1 MSIKIYDIII
11 VGSGIAGLYSAYNI
25 KKLSPKTSYLIL
37 EKYKKKWIGGRMN
50 NETFYGVQIVT
61 GAGIGRNDT
70 NPLLI
75 KLMKELHVHY
85 DKSISVMKYS
95 KLLPHH
101 SEFDPVKVI
110 DYLKKEYN
118 KNPDKYK
125 NLTFKNFA
133 TQILGDVK
141 YKLFTIYAGYTDYE
155 SADVYETLYNY
166 GMDDNKGGWPILY
179 IPWKELV
186 HQLCE
191 YIEYKNIKC
200 SNNVTAITQIND
212 LGEPCLFE
220 IKTDEGN
227 TYFCNKVIVATT
239 ISGIL
244 KLVPGATNPKSVYQ
258 QIHGQPFLRLYAKFD
273 KKSSEI
279 LKKVVEN
286 YTIIPG
292 PLQKIIP
299 MNSDKGV
306 YMIAYSDNENA
317 VTLKNHLKNTLKNRK
332 LYEELVEQSLG
343 LPPKSLYIIEI
354 KDYYWPIGTHYYEP
368 LSSPYKSRAEF
379 VYDAQH
385 PEKGMLVVGEVVSTY
400 QGWSEGALESVRSV
414 LDKKWVETIC
424 YC

>member
-1 MSIKIYDIII
+1 MQMKIYDVIII
-11 VGSGIAGLYSAYNI
+11 GSGIAGLYSAYNI
-25 KKLSPKTSYLIL
+25 KKMSPKTSYLIL

-50 NETFYGVQIVT
+50 NETFYGVQVVT

-75 KLMKELHVHY
+75 KLMKELHVPY
-85 DKSISVMKYS
+85 EKSISVMNYS
-95 KLLPHH
+95 KLLPQH
-101 SEFDPVKVI
+101 SEFDPVKI
-110 DYLKKEYN
+110 IEFLKKEYK
-118 KNPDKYK
+118 KNPNAYQK
-125 NLTFKNFA
+125 LTFKNFA
-133 TQILGDVK
+133 TNILGDAN

-155 SADVYETLYNY
+155 NADVYETLYNY

-186 HQLCE
+186 HRLWE
-191 YIEYKNIKC
+191 YIGYKNIQF
-200 SNNVTAITQIND
+200 SNNVTAISQINNP
-212 LGEPCLFE
+212 GEPCLFE
-220 IKTDEGN
+220 INTEEGN
-227 TYFCNKVIVATT
+227 TFFCNKVIVATT

-279 LKKVVEN
+279 LKKYITN
-286 YTIIPG
+286 YTIVPG

-299 MNSDKGV
+299 MNADKGV
-306 YMIAYSDNENA
+306 YMIAYNDNANA
-317 VTLKNHLKNTLKNRK
+317 LVLKNHLKNTLKNRK
-332 LYEELVEQSLG
+332 LYETLVEQSLG
-343 LPPKSLYIIEI
+343 IPTHSLYIIEI

-368 LSSPYKSRAEF
+368 MRGPYKSRAEF
-379 VYDAQH
+379 VFDAQH
-385 PEKGMLVVGEVVSTY
+385 PEKGMLVVGEAVSTY

-424 YC
+424 